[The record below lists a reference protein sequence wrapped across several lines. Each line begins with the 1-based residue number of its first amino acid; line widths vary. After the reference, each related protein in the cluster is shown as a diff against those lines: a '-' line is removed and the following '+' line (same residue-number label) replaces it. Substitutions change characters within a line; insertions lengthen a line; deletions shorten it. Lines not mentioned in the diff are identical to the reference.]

1 MCFVLYVGTK
11 NSIPHKEW
19 QEDAP
24 GPSVEA
30 LTERDAP
37 IKAQFSHPEV
47 NYIGSTSRCGCD
59 FPHATFQNGGW
70 PEIGYI
76 AAGAE
81 IAERVVIDRNNRE
94 ALVNF
99 LRKTGEGIVE
109 LYGVWEGDYSEVR
122 SAQENITVEEILNP
136 HFLFKERGFYKVT
149 IEHDNPV
156 R

>member
-1 MCFVLYVGTK
+1 MCFVLYVGTM
-11 NSIPHKEW
+11 NPIPPKEW

-24 GPSVEA
+24 GPSVA
-30 LTERDAP
+30 PLTERDAP
-37 IKAQFSHPEV
+37 IKAHFTLPEV

-59 FPHATFQNGGW
+59 FPHATLQNGGW

-94 ALVNF
+94 ALANF

-109 LYGVWEGDYSEVR
+109 LYGVWEGDFSEVP
-122 SAQENITVEEILNP
+122 SAQESITVEEILNP